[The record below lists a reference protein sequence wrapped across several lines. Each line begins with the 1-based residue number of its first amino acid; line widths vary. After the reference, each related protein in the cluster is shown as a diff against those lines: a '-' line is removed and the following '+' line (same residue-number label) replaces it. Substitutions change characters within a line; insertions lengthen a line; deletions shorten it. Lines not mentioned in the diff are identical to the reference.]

1 MPKNEG
7 LKGLSGLLKG
17 IMQAFSSLRNKI
29 QIMTFGGHA
38 GKKKKDRMC
47 LHKKIVRTEGLS
59 WHQEQ

>member
-29 QIMTFGGHA
+29 QIMTFGDHA
-38 GKKKKDRMC
+38 GKKKKRIEC
-47 LHKKIVRTEGLS
+47 VCIKRL
-59 WHQEQ
+59 